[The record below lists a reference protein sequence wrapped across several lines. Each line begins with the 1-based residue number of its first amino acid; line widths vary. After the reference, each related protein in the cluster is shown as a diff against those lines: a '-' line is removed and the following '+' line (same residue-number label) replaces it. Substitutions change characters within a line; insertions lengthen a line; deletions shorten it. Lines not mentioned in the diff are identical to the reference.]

1 MRIIRRG
8 GCHTIP
14 RMVLFHLAGK
24 ETTDGREPIGLH
36 LPNRVVCGKARCEC
50 WPRPGLHPT
59 QRAAVVDEVPFFAG
73 IAWFSVRVFRSY
85 DISGKVRSMCLI
97 TRSVLR
103 TLVLAL
109 LCPATFRRSLGSFLR
124 GECDC

>member
-1 MRIIRRG
+1 MTKVNQLR
-8 GCHTIP
+8 HP
-14 RMVLFHLAGK
+14 AEH
-24 ETTDGREPIGLH
+24 RE
-36 LPNRVVCGKARCEC
+36 
-50 WPRPGLHPT
+50 
-59 QRAAVVDEVPFFAG
+59 AAVVDEVPFFAR

-109 LCPATFRRSLGSFLR
+109 LCPATFPHSFGSFLR
-124 GECDC
+124 GECDY